1 MSVKTY
7 QKNYQKQ
14 TEYLE
19 SYYQKLV
26 YQIKQKELIGI
37 TNEWIVDNYYM
48 IVEKK
53 QDLKGFFK
61 RKKNYENPS
70 ASHAP
75 DRSGARCC
83 SGCRTV
89 SARPR

>member
-53 QDLKGFFK
+53 QDLNSLYANF
-61 RKKNYENPS
+61 NM
-70 ASHAP
+70 
-75 DRSGARCC
+75 
-83 SGCRTV
+83 
-89 SARPR
+89 

>member
-61 RKKNYENPS
+61 RKKNYEN
-70 ASHAP
+70 AFFKP
-75 DRSGARCC
+75 DLYLGKEGSKNDNK
-83 SGCRTV
+83 
-89 SARPR
+89 